1 MRIKLLVFLLFS
13 CTCLAQEIKQN
24 LINSFEDIDSLS
36 VYCNNQK
43 KLDDLIVLAE
53 NYIKANPNDSLRL
66 ELIKIRIDFHQR
78 NYQYKRTE
86 PLIKELIQ
94 SKSEYF
100 KNIGYTRK
108 ALFFLNTGNTKF
120 AFENFLKAYNFAKI
134 KNNKKEIA
142 IILNGLGNLYS
153 MDLKEEKAIQY
164 YLQAYNQLPIKNYFS
179 EKNLLLNNLTST
191 YAIINDYKK
200 SKYYHQKHQELLEN
214 NPDNEIIKFTYHYNS
229 ANFNAKINKKSAA
242 KESLK
247 IIKTLSFKANNTYQ
261 KGLYYKTYSHINLIE
276 KKLNSALTNID
287 SALYYFKKGSSDLYI
302 LNTQIS
308 KIKILKELNKFKEAF
323 EVLEEY
329 KELKKKSDDLYV
341 DAYIQEAEL
350 KYNDINQKLIITK
363 FKLKNEKQEKQKEN
377 FLYIF
382 IIFTIIIIFATI
394 ILFFNNKEINTQ
406 KDIINS
412 KIQTNTFLTIL
423 RTEDRERKRISNE
436 LHDIVGAKMAVLK
449 LMIENI
455 LDEQQPNKECQ
466 RHISG
471 FIDKIIDEI
480 RQISHN
486 LLPQNI
492 HDNGLDNSILELV
505 RDFNNQTKI
514 HIDYF
519 SSGIDDE
526 IDEYYAL
533 FIYRIAQ
540 EFIGNILKHSKA
552 TECILNIYKVKNKI
566 HITIEDN
573 GIGFD
578 IDKEYKGQ
586 GIREIQNYIKNVNGK
601 FEIESSP
608 NSGTIINIIFNLTNT
623 TNST

>member
-1 MRIKLLVFLLFS
+1 MIKKLLVFMFFS
-13 CTCLAQEIKQN
+13 CTCLSQQVEQN

-36 VYCNNQK
+36 VYCDNEK
-43 KLDDLIVLAE
+43 KLDNLIDLAE
-53 NYIKANPNDSLRL
+53 NYIKSNPDDSLRL
-66 ELIKIRIDFHQR
+66 ELTKIRIDFHQR
-78 NYQYKRTE
+78 NFQYKRTE
-86 PLIKELIQ
+86 PLIKELLE

-120 AFENFLKAYNFAKI
+120 AFEYFLKAYNFAKI
-134 KNNKKEIA
+134 LNNKKEIA

-153 MDLKEEKAIQY
+153 MDQKEEKAIQY
-164 YLQAYNQLPIKNYFS
+164 YLKAYNQLPTISYLS

-191 YAIINDYKK
+191 YATINDYKK
-200 SKYYHQKHQELLEN
+200 SKYYHQKHKELLEKSPN
-214 NPDNEIIKFTYHYNS
+214 NEIVKFTYHYNS
-229 ANFNAKINKKSAA
+229 ANFNAKINKKSAD
-242 KESLK
+242 ESLK
-247 IIKTLSFKANNTYQ
+247 IIKKIAFKANNSYQ
-261 KGLYYKTYSHINLIE
+261 KGLYYKTNSHINFIE
-276 KKLNSALTNID
+276 KKTNQALKDID
-287 SALYYFKKGSSDLYI
+287 SALFYFKKGSSDLYI

-308 KIKILKELNKFKEAF
+308 KIKILKELNKYKEAF
-323 EVLEEY
+323 KVLEEY

-350 KYNDINQKLIITK
+350 KYNDINQKLTITK
-363 FKLKNEKQEKQKEN
+363 FKLKSEKQEKLKEN

-394 ILFFNNKEINTQ
+394 ILFLNNKEINSQ

-449 LMIENI
+449 LRVENI
-455 LDEQQPNKECQ
+455 FDNHQPNKECHRQ
-466 RHISG
+466 ISS

-492 HDNGLDNSILELV
+492 KHNGLDNSISELI
-505 RDFNNQTKI
+505 RDFNSQTKI
-514 HIDYF
+514 HVDYF
-519 SSGIDDE
+519 SSGIDDK
-526 IDEYYAL
+526 IDEYYSL
-533 FIYRIAQ
+533 FIYRIVQ

-552 TECILNIYKVKNKI
+552 TECILNLYKIKNKI
-566 HITIEDN
+566 HIIIEDN

-586 GIREIQNYIKNVNGK
+586 GIKEIQNYIKNVNGK

-608 NSGTIINIIFNLTNT
+608 NSGTIINIIFNLTHT
-623 TNST
+623 TNLT